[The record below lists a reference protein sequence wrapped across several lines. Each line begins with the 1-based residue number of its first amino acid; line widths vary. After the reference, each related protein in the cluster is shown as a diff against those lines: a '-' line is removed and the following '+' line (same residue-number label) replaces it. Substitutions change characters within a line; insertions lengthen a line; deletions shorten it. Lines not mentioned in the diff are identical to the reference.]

1 MSAEVFHRLCFHFTW
16 VTKRRVPVLEGERGL
31 WMVRCVA
38 QDAGKR
44 GGIVHACNAMPDHV
58 HLLVSLPP
66 TVSLPA
72 FVGQVKGACAFAY
85 NREWGERHPLKWQ
98 NGYGVV
104 SVYEGKIERVTR
116 YVVEQERIHA
126 ARRTNADLEQAGQD
140 PDEDTDK

>member
-16 VTKRRVPVLEGERGL
+16 ATKQRLPVLEGERRE
-31 WMVRCVA
+31 WMVRFVT

-44 GGIVHACNAMPDHV
+44 GGVVHACNAMPEHV

-66 TVSLPA
+66 TLALPTYI
-72 FVGQVKGACAFAY
+72 GQVKGACAFAY

-104 SVYEGKIERVTR
+104 SVYEGKIERVIR
-116 YVVEQERIHA
+116 YVAEQERIHA
-126 ARRTNADLEQAGQD
+126 ARRTNADLEQAGED
-140 PDEDTDK
+140 PDE